1 MWATIIISVILVAV
15 VCLIIRGL
23 VRNHKNGKGCGSC
36 PGGCSGCAGGCAY
49 HSAAP
54 REKRM

>member
-15 VCLIIRGL
+15 VCLLIRSL
-23 VRNHKNGKGCGSC
+23 VRDHKNGKGCGGC

-49 HSAAP
+49 HPAAP
-54 REKRM
+54 KKKRM